1 MTPEQLAAQLRH
13 PQGEDGNKVAGNMD
27 DRNSPVILAAYDALA
42 PEDGDRILEIGP
54 GAAGHLPSLLGQAD
68 NLHYTGLD
76 ASRDMVLLA
85 RERYLGETRAA
96 FIHGELTQAPLAPT
110 SMDRIVAVNVVYF
123 WQPLA
128 PALQAL
134 FLLLRPGGTL
144 VLGLRDHNSMAS
156 LPVFQHGFSTYHGPE
171 LQQAL
176 EQAGFTD
183 ATLST
188 FAEDSVNVLGDTMH
202 KQSLILTVRK
212 PREAT
217 P

>member
-42 PEDGDRILEIGP
+42 PGDGDCILEIGP

-183 ATLST
+183 ASLST
-188 FAEDSVNVLGDTMH
+188 FAEDSVDVLGDTMH

>member
-42 PEDGDRILEIGP
+42 PGDGDRILEIGP
-54 GAAGHLPSLLGQAD
+54 GAAGHLPNLLGRAD

-176 EQAGFTD
+176 ERAGFTD

-188 FAEDSVNVLGDTMH
+188 FAEDSVDVLGDTMH

-217 P
+217 S

>member
-27 DRNSPVILAAYDALA
+27 DRNSPVIFAAYDALA
-42 PEDGDRILEIGP
+42 PGDGDRILEIGP
-54 GAAGHLPSLLGQAD
+54 GAAGHLPNLLGRAD

-183 ATLST
+183 ASLST
-188 FAEDSVNVLGDTMH
+188 FAEDSVDVLGDTMH

>member
-13 PQGEDGNKVAGNMD
+13 PNGEEGNTVADNMD
-27 DRNSPVILAAYDALA
+27 DRNSPVILAAYAALA
-42 PEDGDRILEIGP
+42 PADGDRILEIGP
-54 GAAGHLPSLLGQAD
+54 GGAGHLPGLLAQAD

-76 ASRDMVLLA
+76 ASRDMVLRA

-96 FIHGELTQAPLAPT
+96 FIHGALTDAPLAPAA
-110 SMDRIVAVNVVYF
+110 MDRIVAVNVVYF

-128 PALQAL
+128 PALHAL

-171 LQQAL
+171 LQHAL

-183 ATLST
+183 TRLAT
-188 FAEDSVNVLGDTMH
+188 FAEDSVDVLGDTMH
-202 KQSLILTVRK
+202 KQSVILTARK

>member
-42 PEDGDRILEIGP
+42 PGDGDRILEIGP
-54 GAAGHLPSLLGQAD
+54 GAAGHLPNLLGRAD
-68 NLHYTGLD
+68 NLHYPGLD

-183 ATLST
+183 ASLST
-188 FAEDSVNVLGDTMH
+188 FAEDSVDVLGDTMH

>member
-1 MTPEQLAAQLRH
+1 
-13 PQGEDGNKVAGNMD
+13 
-27 DRNSPVILAAYDALA
+27 
-42 PEDGDRILEIGP
+42 
-54 GAAGHLPSLLGQAD
+54 
-68 NLHYTGLD
+68 
-76 ASRDMVLLA
+76 MVLLA

>member
-42 PEDGDRILEIGP
+42 PGDGDRILEIGP

-188 FAEDSVNVLGDTMH
+188 FAEDSVDVLGDTMH

>member
-13 PQGEDGNKVAGNMD
+13 PNGEDGNKVAGNMD

-42 PEDGDRILEIGP
+42 PDDGDRILEIGP
-54 GAAGHLPSLLGQAD
+54 GAAGHLPNLLGRAD

-183 ATLST
+183 ATLRT
-188 FAEDSVNVLGDTMH
+188 FAEDSVDVLGDTMH
-202 KQSLILTVRK
+202 KQSVILTASK

>member
-54 GAAGHLPSLLGQAD
+54 GAAGHLPNLLGRAD

-183 ATLST
+183 ASLST
-188 FAEDSVNVLGDTMH
+188 FAEDSVDVLGDTMH

>member
-27 DRNSPVILAAYDALA
+27 DRNSPGILAAYDALA
-42 PEDGDRILEIGP
+42 PGDGDRILEIGP
-54 GAAGHLPSLLGQAD
+54 GAAGHLPNLLGRAD

-85 RERYLGETRAA
+85 RERYLGEPRAA
-96 FIHGELTQAPLAPT
+96 FITGELTQAPLAPT

-156 LPVFQHGFSTYHGPE
+156 LPVFRHGFSTYHGPE

-183 ATLST
+183 ASLST
-188 FAEDSVNVLGDTMH
+188 FAEDSVDVLGDTMH

-217 P
+217 S

>member
-42 PEDGDRILEIGP
+42 PGDGDRILEIGP
-54 GAAGHLPSLLGQAD
+54 GAAGHLPNLLSRAD

-188 FAEDSVNVLGDTMH
+188 FAEDSVDVLGDTMH